1 MSDLE
6 RELESELRR
15 VLDPLSALPIPD
27 RRQGPKRTAAR
38 ALIGGAGAALTVKVL
53 TGVAV
58 AAAAVTITGA
68 ATTGSLNPADWGQ
81 LVKQQVNTCKDD
93 LASGQHG
100 IGDCVSSFA
109 SQHGSSR
116 ANMARATRTPK
127 AVAIQLAAH
136 PPPAA
141 ARTATRTGTARTSPK
156 AIPRPRRANPQRR
169 RPWSLNRSTP
179 RARIHR
185 CRSRLCRK
193 RFPFET
199 PSSRGAGPQG
209 SAPTF

>member
-15 VLDPLSALPIPD
+15 VLDPLTALPIPD
-27 RRQGPKRTAAR
+27 RRQAQKRAAGR
-38 ALIGGAGAALTVKVL
+38 TLLGGAGAALSVKVL

-81 LVKQQVNTCKDD
+81 QVKQQVSTCKDE

-109 SQHGSSR
+109 SKHGKSNTHTDGGGSS
-116 ANMARATRTPK
+116 TGST
-127 AVAIQLAAH
+127 
-136 PPPAA
+136 PAA
-141 ARTATRTGTARTSPK
+141 GGSSNGNANGHGKDKSKGHPATPTSGPTTPPTLEPEPIDP
-156 AIPRPRRANPQRR
+156 AGANP
-169 RPWSLNRSTP
+169 PVSITP
-179 RARIHR
+179 Q
-185 CRSRLCRK
+185 
-193 RFPFET
+193 P
-199 PSSRGAGPQG
+199 
-209 SAPTF
+209 